1 MNEVATV
8 AYGSTKFSDD
18 DISVEDILLSATKSL
33 FDQTPNLSQND
44 IDTVLVSTNE
54 NGQYLGPILSEL
66 SGIKP
71 NISHKI
77 ENLCSSG
84 ASSIV
89 SAYSYIAS
97 GLSDTVLVVG
107 ADRYDSPGRLLE
119 WDDAR
124 GEYTNPIFWASLFTK
139 SYKRKFNL
147 SEEELAIVSAKNHKN
162 AIDNPNAYSNKA
174 YTIPE
179 IMNSKQITDDLRL
192 LDCSKPCTG
201 GSAILMTSK
210 KSSKKF
216 TDTPVWI
223 KGIGQK
229 TTSASFTKNNDFT
242 GLESTKIASIDSF
255 NMAKMSPND
264 IDVAEIHDAFSI
276 CEIMELE
283 DIGFTKKGKGAE
295 YVRTLFNTEDK
306 KINPRGGLIGSGH
319 PLGATGIAQTIEIT
333 QQLQNNA
340 GKKQISNAKSGLVH
354 NMSAAATSS
363 AVIILES

>member
-1 MNEVATV
+1 LV
-8 AYGSTKFSDD
+8 
-18 DISVEDILLSATKSL
+18 SATKSL
-33 FDQTPNLSQND
+33 FDNTPNLSQND

-66 SGIKP
+66 AGIKP

-124 GEYTNPIFWASLFTK
+124 GEYKNPIFWASLFTK

-147 SEEELAIVSAKNHKN
+147 TEEELAIVSAKNHKN
-162 AIDNPNAYSNKA
+162 AIHNPNAYSNKA

-229 TTSASFTKNNDFT
+229 TISAGFTKNNELT
-242 GLESTKIASIDSF
+242 ELESTKSAADDSF
-255 NMAKMSPND
+255 KMAKLAPDD

-283 DIGFTKKGKGAE
+283 DIGFVKKGNGAE
-295 YVRTLFNTEDK
+295 YVRDLFNTEDK

-319 PLGATGIAQTIEIT
+319 PLGATGIAQTVEIT

-340 GKKQISNAKSGLVH
+340 GKKQINDAKIGFIH

-363 AVIILES
+363 SVLILES

>member
-8 AYGSTKFSDD
+8 ACGNTKFSDA
-18 DISVEDILLSATKSL
+18 DISVEDVLVSATKSL
-33 FDQTPNLSQND
+33 FDNTPNLSQND

-66 SGIKP
+66 AGIKP

-119 WDDAR
+119 WDDTR
-124 GEYTNPIFWASLFTK
+124 GEYKNPIFWASLFTK

-147 SEEELAIVSAKNHKN
+147 TEEELAIVSAKNHKN
-162 AIDNPNAYSNKA
+162 AIHNPHAYSNKS

-179 IMNSKQITDDLRL
+179 IMNSKQISDDLRL

-210 KSSKKF
+210 ESSKKF

-229 TTSASFTKNNDFT
+229 TISAGFTKNDELT
-242 GLESTKIASIDSF
+242 ELESTKSAADSSF
-255 NMAKMSPND
+255 KMAKLSPND

-283 DIGFTKKGKGAE
+283 DIGFVKKGNGAD
-295 YVRTLFNTEDK
+295 YVRTLFNTENK

-319 PLGATGIAQTIEIT
+319 PLGATGIAQTVEIT

-340 GKKQISNAKSGLVH
+340 GKKQVNNAKRGLIH

-363 AVIILES
+363 SVLILES

>member
-1 MNEVATV
+1 MNDVATV
-8 AYGSTKFSDD
+8 AYGNTKFSDD
-18 DISVEDILLSATKSL
+18 DIPIEDVLTSATKSL
-33 FDQTPNLSQND
+33 FDNTPNLSQND

-66 SGIKP
+66 AGIKP
-71 NISHKI
+71 KISHKI

-84 ASSIV
+84 ASSII

-119 WDDAR
+119 WDDTR
-124 GEYTNPIFWASLFTK
+124 GEYKNPIFWASLFTK
-139 SYKRKFNL
+139 SYKRKFDL
-147 SEEELAIVSAKNHKN
+147 TEEELAVVSAKNHKN

-179 IMNSKQITDDLRL
+179 IMNSKQITNDLRL

-201 GSAILMTSK
+201 GSAILMTST

-229 TTSASFTKNNDFT
+229 TISASFTKNNELT
-242 GLESTKIASIDSF
+242 ELESTKSAADDSF
-255 NMAKMSPND
+255 KLAKLSPKD

-283 DIGFTKKGKGAE
+283 DIGFVKKGDGAN
-295 YVRTLFNTEDK
+295 YVRTLFNTENRR
-306 KINPRGGLIGSGH
+306 INPRGGLIGSGH

-340 GKKQISNAKSGLVH
+340 GKKQITNAKRGLVH

-363 AVIILES
+363 SVLILES